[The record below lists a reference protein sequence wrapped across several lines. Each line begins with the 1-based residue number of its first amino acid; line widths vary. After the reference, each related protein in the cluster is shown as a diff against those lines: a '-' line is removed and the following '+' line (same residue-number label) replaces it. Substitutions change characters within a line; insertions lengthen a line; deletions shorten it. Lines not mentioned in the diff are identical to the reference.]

1 MVAVLVAAVCL
12 VAMAG
17 CAPAEQTQDAAAQNR
32 AYMSQANTAMITLNA
47 DLEPFTAAI
56 AADDVVTMEQ
66 AAANVYRDIDAFKA
80 IKAPDAMKDIHAEY
94 CAGCDDLKAALQ
106 GYVALFKNAAD
117 SNAAD
122 LNKGIAEVQKQYDSG
137 IAHIKAA
144 DELTTKLNGALPES
158 TSSSADSSSQSASG
172 SETASASEAVS
183 EAVSASATESSSQ
196 R

>member
-1 MVAVLVAAVCL
+1 MKNALRRVSGMVAVLLAAVCL
-12 VAMAG
+12 MAAAG

-66 AAANVYRDIDAFKA
+66 AATNVYRDIDAFKA

-117 SNAAD
+117 ADAAE

-144 DELTTKLNGALPES
+144 DELTTKLTGAVPES
-158 TSSSADSSSQSASG
+158 TSSSADSATQPASG
-172 SETASASEAVS
+172 SETASAS
-183 EAVSASATESSSQ
+183 ATESSSQ
-196 R
+196 G